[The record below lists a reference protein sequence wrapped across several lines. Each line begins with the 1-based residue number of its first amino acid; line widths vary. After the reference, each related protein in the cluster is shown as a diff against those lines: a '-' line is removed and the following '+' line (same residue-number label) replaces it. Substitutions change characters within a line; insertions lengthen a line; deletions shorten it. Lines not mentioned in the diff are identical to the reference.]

1 MHDATF
7 DSNVKSGT
15 LLFARGIHGS
25 GETGDGIEPV
35 DLRTLKFTRTDQITG
50 LEPSPAA
57 GSNRCASTHRLIGR
71 LNGCVDMFFTLH

>member
-35 DLRTLKFTRTDQITG
+35 DLRTHFMKVINPILG
-50 LEPSPAA
+50 LEPSPATW
-57 GSNRCASTHRLIGR
+57 SN
-71 LNGCVDMFFTLH
+71 

>member
-15 LLFARGIHGS
+15 LLFARGIHGA

-35 DLRTLKFTRTDQITG
+35 DLRTHKFMSTDQITE
-50 LEPSPAA
+50 LEPSPAV
-57 GSNRCASTHRLIGR
+57 GF
-71 LNGCVDMFFTLH
+71 D

>member
-15 LLFARGIHGS
+15 LLFACAPYGS

-35 DLRTLKFTRTDQITG
+35 DLRTHNLKVTDRITG
-50 LEPSPAA
+50 FEPQLAVRTFVAP
-57 GSNRCASTHRLIGR
+57 RRIG
-71 LNGCVDMFFTLH
+71 LNF